1 MSVANSNQWTEVGA
15 QYLFWALLS
24 GSTPY
29 GTTGSIA
36 NGASAGMGRLR
47 GVDTISINEPE
58 APRVYATGDNGVIT
72 AFLLQPAQL
81 PGGALTLG
89 VFDQTFN
96 IKSNGL
102 KIFTLQEWDMSLGF
116 PSCFTFADQLLIV
129 NAPMNSQEST
139 SLDEAGWAVTMIMKS
154 QVQSHATDQIQSS
167 TPTKPGNTMNV
178 KRTATL
184 PWGVALTTAT
194 HGTTAA
200 SYLRFASPY
209 PVKMH
214 TFIGD
219 GAAATFTLD
228 ETPTAASAAAVALWQ
243 AGALKTYG
251 AGAGN
256 YTVDTATKVVTMGTA
271 PGAGVVVVVLY
282 QFQPGC

>member
-47 GVDTISINEPE
+47 GIDTISINEPE

-72 AFLLQPAQL
+72 SFLLQPAQL

-89 VFDQTFN
+89 AFDQTHN
-96 IKSNGL
+96 VKSNGL
-102 KIFTLQEWDMSLGF
+102 KIFTLENWDMSLGF
-116 PSCFTFADQLLIV
+116 PACFTFADQIFV
-129 NAPMNSQEST
+129 INAPMNSQEST
-139 SLDEAGWAVTMIMKS
+139 SLDEAGWAVTVIFKS

-167 TPTKPGNTMNV
+167 TPTKPGNTLNV
-178 KRTATL
+178 KRAATL
-184 PWGVALTTAT
+184 PWGVALSTAT
-194 HGTTAA
+194 HGATSA

-209 PVKMH
+209 PCKLH
-214 TFIGD
+214 TYVGD
-219 GAAATFTLD
+219 NSAVTFTLD
-228 ETPTAASAAAVALWQ
+228 ETPTANSAAAVAVWQ
-243 AGALKTYG
+243 AGTLLVHG
-251 AGAGN
+251 AGAGK
-256 YTVDTATKVVTMGTA
+256 YTVDTATKVVTFGTA
-271 PGAGVVVVVLY
+271 PGTGVACVSLY
-282 QFQPGC
+282 QFTPGC